1 MYKNEDML
9 EELVYETLVCL
20 KINKL
25 EGKWLYTVFCNKIKF
40 LQGSSIFLKNDFHK
54 KKTRNLYNFTS
65 ESNNVDFHRILLLS
79 ISSLLS

>member
-1 MYKNEDML
+1 MIRLAGNGAQLFMRKYGMYKNEDML

-40 LQGSSIFLKNDFHK
+40 LQGSSIFLKK
-54 KKTRNLYNFTS
+54 RLP
-65 ESNNVDFHRILLLS
+65 
-79 ISSLLS
+79 